1 MVLKLSKGLLWETF
15 IRTLNPMITREE
27 VKKLAELS
35 RMKVSDEELELFA
48 KEIDSILGYVEQI
61 KNASSSVNIEKD
73 FPGNALKNVMREDEN
88 PHESGAY
95 TKEIVAEFPEKGDK
109 NELKVKNIL

>member
-1 MVLKLSKGLLWETF
+1 
-15 IRTLNPMITREE
+15 MITKEE
-27 VKKLAELS
+27 VKKLAGLS
-35 RMKVSDEELELFA
+35 RMKVSDEEVEQFA

-61 KNASSSVNIEKD
+61 KNVVSSLDDKKSSSDNM
-73 FPGNALKNVMREDEN
+73 LKNVMREDEN

-95 TKEIVAEFPEKGDK
+95 TKEIVAEFPEKGDN